1 MELDVF
7 SARFDLQEVLP
18 STIRYYGH
26 DDLGD
31 APDLHRWRASWEC
44 SSMGMGYPDCIVLS
58 AHPVVKLTPM
68 GAWIAQHAYRKATK
82 QPWEDGAPG
91 YVWNTYGT
99 KGRFVLNGSGMS
111 WAKLT
116 QEEAIASLAY
126 RMECWA
132 RRMVHDYRRVVAAVD
147 TMERIRPDFAVKIS
161 QSRHSIAVIKSE
173 QISYAP
179 PS

>member
-7 SARFDLQEVLP
+7 SERFDLQEVLP
-18 STIRYYGH
+18 TKIKYYWH

-31 APDLHRWRASWEC
+31 APDLHRWRASWENN
-44 SSMGMGYPDCIVLS
+44 GMGYPDCIVLS

-68 GAWIAQHAYRKATK
+68 GAWIAQHAYREATK

-91 YVWNTYGT
+91 YAWNTYGT

-116 QEEAIASLAY
+116 QEEAIASIAY

-132 RRMVHDYRRVVAAVD
+132 RRMVNDYRRVVAAVD
-147 TMERIRPDFAVKIS
+147 TMERIRPDFAAKIGR
-161 QSRHSIAVIKSE
+161 SRQSIAAIKSE